1 MSSTNDGGGKQLADR
16 RFALPLVLVMEKRI
30 HLEAKRLDVER
41 EGGWSHLKGQT
52 VASPTILTK
61 KAKHFFLNGK
71 NGAHQHRDNHT
82 ERGRLAREPRNSLPS
97 ISINA
102 Q

>member
-1 MSSTNDGGGKQLADR
+1 MLRGREDGTSTRKDKTL
-16 RFALPLVLVMEKRI
+16 
-30 HLEAKRLDVER
+30 
-41 EGGWSHLKGQT
+41 
-52 VASPTILTK
+52 ASPTILTK
-61 KAKHFFLNGK
+61 KANHFFLNGK
-71 NGAHQHRDNHT
+71 NGAHQHRDNHI

>member
-41 EGGWSHLKGQT
+41 EGGWSHLKG
-52 VASPTILTK
+52 
-61 KAKHFFLNGK
+61 
-71 NGAHQHRDNHT
+71 
-82 ERGRLAREPRNSLPS
+82 
-97 ISINA
+97 
-102 Q
+102 